1 MIEKEIEH
9 QPDEVTSKSYYSW
22 FDCFS
27 SNATVY
33 MPEFLK
39 ALEKRKKETE
49 AKLEAELETLNLE
62 TENPESSE

>member
-1 MIEKEIEH
+1 MTEKEVEK
-9 QPDEVTSKSYYSW
+9 QPDEVTSQTYFKW

-39 ALEKRKKETE
+39 AMEKRKKE
-49 AKLEAELETLNLE
+49 KEAELDNLNLNE
-62 TENPESSE
+62 APESS